1 MAHIRKLGERR
12 YQARWGDPDGRE
24 CSKIFS
30 RRTDAEDKIKKV
42 EHCKLDGSYVDHKNP
57 ITVAQYATQWSATR
71 PHRSTTATRVKSMI
85 DNHIAGTR
93 LGGRRL
99 SAVRTSEVQAW
110 VTERSQTLSP
120 GTVRL
125 VVRPLC
131 SIFNAA
137 VQDRL
142 LARHPVTRL
151 SLPRSEKHRI
161 TSLSVIEVQNLADA
175 LPERCRAMV
184 ITKSNSR
191 RPRTGEYRVP
201 PKTPRSRRTL
211 PLPEVVGKALA
222 AHVAEFPPT
231 DDGSLFTTANGNL
244 YRHEH
249 YGARIFASAVKK
261 AELPAGTTSHALRHH
276 YAACFWWPGSLS
288 SQSPSGWATRTRRSC
303 SRRTGI

>member
-12 YQARWGDPDGRE
+12 YQARWVDPDGRE

-30 RRTDAEDKIKKV
+30 RRTDAEDKIKEV
-42 EHCKLDGSYVDHKNP
+42 EHSKLDGSYIDHKNP
-57 ITVAQYATQWSATR
+57 ITVAQYAKQWSTTR

-125 VVRPLC
+125 VVQTLR

-142 LARHPVTRL
+142 LARNPVTRL
-151 SLPRSEKHRI
+151 SMPRSEAKDHPVVRNRGSRPGRRHAGSLPSHGHHPSGPRSASRRVTGAPRTGCRLSLAYGAGRI
-161 TSLSVIEVQNLADA
+161 PDNPDGSTEYRPRHQDHDARCRYRKWSARHSRRTSLSF
-175 LPERCRAMV
+175 
-184 ITKSNSR
+184 R
-191 RPRTGEYRVP
+191 RPRTAHSS
-201 PKTPRSRRTL
+201 PRPT
-211 PLPEVVGKALA
+211 ETCTGKSITAR
-222 AHVAEFPPT
+222 
-231 DDGSLFTTANGNL
+231 GSLL
-244 YRHEH
+244 H
-249 YGARIFASAVKK
+249 
-261 AELPAGTTSHALRHH
+261 L
-276 YAACFWWPGSLS
+276 
-288 SQSPSGWATRTRRSC
+288 
-303 SRRTGI
+303 

>member
-12 YQARWGDPDGRE
+12 YQARWVDPDGRE

-30 RRTDAEDKIKKV
+30 RRTDAEDKIKEV
-42 EHCKLDGSYVDHKNP
+42 EHSKLDGSYIDHKNP
-57 ITVAQYATQWSATR
+57 ITVAQYAKQWSTTR

-125 VVRPLC
+125 VVQTLR

-142 LARHPVTRL
+142 LARNPVTRL
-151 SLPRSEKHRI
+151 SMPRSEKQRI
-161 TSLSVIEVQNLADA
+161 TPLSVM
-175 LPERCRAMV
+175 RF
-184 ITKSNSR
+184 
-191 RPRTGEYRVP
+191 
-201 PKTPRSRRTL
+201 KT
-211 PLPEVVGKALA
+211 
-222 AHVAEFPPT
+222 
-231 DDGSLFTTANGNL
+231 
-244 YRHEH
+244 
-249 YGARIFASAVKK
+249 
-261 AELPAGTTSHALRHH
+261 
-276 YAACFWWPGSLS
+276 
-288 SQSPSGWATRTRRSC
+288 
-303 SRRTGI
+303 